1 LFAAVGCGMK
11 IISKILSQD
20 CLNMK
25 NVYEIE
31 NEIESKYSPLLSP
44 FATSNETAIRRSPE
58 EEIRFRPP
66 FALDRDRIIYSG
78 AFRRYTGKTQV
89 VYFASMLDEQLT
101 SRSIHTLSVAQVAR
115 TIGRLLNLN
124 LDLIEAIALGHDL
137 GHPPFGHDGEK
148 YLSKVSQSYGLGQF
162 HHNLQSLRVVDVI
175 SKSGSGLNLTFQV
188 REGLLSHDGEV
199 HDQILEPQPNKTE
212 KDLKN
217 YVVAREAGENIQIK
231 PMTLEGCVVR
241 ITDTIAYIG
250 QDIEDAISI
259 GLIKRQQLPA
269 ESTKVLGNN
278 NGKIIE
284 TLVRDVVENS
294 YGKNYVC
301 FSEKISD
308 SLQRLKKFNYA
319 SIYES
324 VKLKVNHER
333 IARGFQI
340 LFDTF
345 YSDIDQKNEDSRIF
359 RDFLGNKSERY
370 LNDTIPA
377 LQVRDYI
384 AGMTDRYFAETL
396 KKMVVPDIS
405 LGDLADS

>member
-1 LFAAVGCGMK
+1 
-11 IISKILSQD
+11 
-20 CLNMK
+20 MK

-31 NEIESKYSPLLSP
+31 KEIESKYSQLLSP
-44 FATSNETAIRRSPE
+44 FASSNETAIRKSPE

-175 SKSGSGLNLTFQV
+175 SKKGTGLNLTLQV

-212 KDLKN
+212 KDLRN
-217 YVVAREAGENIQIK
+217 YVLAREAGENIQIK

-259 GLIKRQQLPA
+259 RLIKRQQLPP
-269 ESTKVLGNN
+269 ESTKVLGDN

-301 FSEKISD
+301 FSEKISN
-308 SLQRLKKFNYA
+308 SLHRLKKFNYA
-319 SIYES
+319 SIYENAA
-324 VKLKVNHER
+324 LKVNHER

-340 LFDTF
+340 LFDNF
-345 YSDIDQKNEDSRIF
+345 YRDIDQKNKDSKIF
-359 RDFLGNKSERY
+359 RDFLRNKSEEY
-370 LNDTIPA
+370 LKNTVPA